1 MNQKFHPEQ
10 FKQLLNRSLARL
22 DQPTLS
28 RLRDARMLAL
38 ARYDA
43 HSTAPVFAWASLWTD
58 RHHPVGSHHKFNI
71 WATAVLLVAILFSC
85 TAYWH
90 HTTDHDVSDVDI
102 AILTDEL
109 PIEVYVD

>member
-10 FKQLLNRSLARL
+10 IKQLLNRSLARL
-22 DQPTLS
+22 DQPMLAQ
-28 RLRDARMLAL
+28 LCDAREKAL

-43 HSTAPVFAWASLWTD
+43 HSAAPAFAWASLWTD
-58 RHHPVGSHHKFNI
+58 HRHAADSHRKSHYL
-71 WATAVLLVAILFSC
+71 AAAALLAALLFSGA
-85 TAYWH
+85 AYWH
-90 HTTDHDVSDVDI
+90 HTADHDVSDVDI